1 MAFDNELKQDIE
13 LETAGSLLKNISTYL
28 RCCSLEGSE
37 HHIQGTNFH
46 LRRDWRELSLFVKTT
61 SVFGLFH
68 SKRLTK
74 ISHTPKGDSSSTMR
88 ECEKLNI
95 TYILS
100 RSFRAELNI

>member
-46 LRRDWRELSLFVKTT
+46 LRRDWRELSLFVETT
-61 SVFGLFH
+61 SVFELFH
-68 SKRLTK
+68 SKDLPKLATPQRK
-74 ISHTPKGDSSSTMR
+74 IVLLLQ
-88 ECEKLNI
+88 CENVKNLI
-95 TYILS
+95 SLIFCQGVS
-100 RSFRAELNI
+100 GQS